1 MRRLSN
7 EYARERFMNM
17 PERTSEIVLDVI
29 SPERTLVHAVV
40 DSVELPGSKGRF
52 EVLRDHA
59 ALISSLDKGVIAYR
73 TGEKTE
79 TMEISSG
86 FVEINDNHI
95 VACVE
100 L

>member
-1 MRRLSN
+1 MSVK
-7 EYARERFMNM
+7 
-17 PERTSEIVLDVI
+17 TSELLLDVI

-59 ALISSLDKGVIAYR
+59 ALVSSLEKGCVTYR
-73 TGEKTE
+73 AGGKTE
-79 TMEISSG
+79 SVSISSG
-86 FVEINDNHI
+86 FVEINDNHV

>member
-1 MRRLSN
+1 MS
-7 EYARERFMNM
+7 EK
-17 PERTSEIVLDVI
+17 TSEMILDVI

-40 DSVELPGSKGRF
+40 EAVELPGTKGRF

-59 ALISSLDKGVIAYR
+59 PLISSLEKGVIAYR
-73 TGEKTE
+73 NGESTDKVA
-79 TMEISSG
+79 ISSG
-86 FVEINDNHI
+86 FVEVNDNHV

>member
-1 MRRLSN
+1 M
-7 EYARERFMNM
+7 
-17 PERTSEIVLDVI
+17 DVI

-40 DSVELPGSKGRF
+40 DSVELPGTKGRF
-52 EVLRDHA
+52 EVLKNHA
-59 ALISSLDKGVIAYR
+59 ALISSLERGRVVFR

-79 TMEISSG
+79 SVDISSG
-86 FVEINDNHI
+86 FVEINDNHV

>member
-1 MRRLSN
+1 MSKNSSDL
-7 EYARERFMNM
+7 
-17 PERTSEIVLDVI
+17 ILDVI
-29 SPERTLVHAVV
+29 SPERTLVHASV

-59 ALISSLDKGVIAYR
+59 ALISSLEKGQVTYR
-73 TGEKTE
+73 VGEKTE
-79 TMEISSG
+79 SLGISSG
-86 FVEINDNHI
+86 FVEVNDYHV

>member
-1 MRRLSN
+1 
-7 EYARERFMNM
+7 
-17 PERTSEIVLDVI
+17 LDVI

-40 DSVELPGSKGRF
+40 DSVELPGTKGRF
-52 EVLRDHA
+52 EVLKNHA
-59 ALISSLDKGVIAYR
+59 ALISSLERGRVVFR

-79 TMEISSG
+79 SVDISSG
-86 FVEINDNHI
+86 FVEINDNHV